1 MKIKIEKVIDISD
14 QQISDQLC
22 NALEGGSNYWYF
34 LPDLTMLDSDTKLP
48 LVDRIMNA
56 LNQGKSIPIYDL
68 EDEEIKLGDLNLKGI
83 EKAFNIMDELFP
95 HTLEEIIHESGD
107 VDTGDIFLQL
117 AVMGEIVFG

>member
-34 LPDLTMLDSDTKLP
+34 LPDLTMLDLDTKLP

-68 EDEEIKLGDLNLKGI
+68 EDEEIKLGDLNLEGI
-83 EKAFNIMDELFP
+83 EKALNLMSTLFP
-95 HTLEEIIHESGD
+95 ATFDEIVNEDGD
-107 VDTGDIFLQL
+107 ADTGDIFLQL